1 MLLKVS
7 EIVTASIVNVCV
19 ENKLALLC
27 MVLISFSYRFTC
39 FFVGNLNCSINHRRL
54 TTKHS
59 MLLKVS
65 EVVTTSIVNVCVE
78 NKDVLLCMV
87 LISFFYRFTC
97 FFVGNLNCS
106 INNLKLTNKHSMLL
120 KVSEVVTTS
129 IVNVYVEN
137 KHVLL
142 CMVLISFFYRF
153 TCFFVGNLNC
163 SINH

>member
-7 EIVTASIVNVCV
+7 EMVTASIVNVCV
-19 ENKLALLC
+19 ENKHALLC

-39 FFVGNLNCSINHRRL
+39 FFVGNLNCSINHRQL

-78 NKDVLLCMV
+78 NK
-87 LISFFYRFTC
+87 
-97 FFVGNLNCS
+97 
-106 INNLKLTNKHSMLL
+106 HA
-120 KVSEVVTTS
+120 
-129 IVNVYVEN
+129 
-137 KHVLL
+137 LL

-163 SINH
+163 SINHRQSTTKPITDTETFI